1 MMCAPQSRPL
11 PISPFLTPMLDLYI
25 PKPYTF
31 ATSVCDHGWPTLSPN
46 RWLAEKALFQR
57 VEQLTTGRV
66 VLLQL
71 TAADDG
77 DVIRLDIDVQAD
89 GVLSAAEA
97 EEIVATVRWMLKLDE
112 EFAAFYALA
121 AHHDHIGRVVAQG
134 RGRLLRS
141 PTLWEDVVKTI
152 ATTNVTWGNT
162 KGMIQRLVDHL
173 GTPFPLD
180 PTLRA
185 FPTPAQVAAADPAL
199 FTTIIRMGY
208 RNAYVQGLAQEI
220 VTGTRD
226 LEALKWAKLSAAEAK
241 KAVKSIK
248 GVGDYAAHTLLMLL
262 GHYSELPIDS
272 ELRSHVTRRYF
283 GGELRSDKEMAAI
296 YADWGEWKYL
306 AYWFDAYD

>member
-1 MMCAPQSRPL
+1 
-11 PISPFLTPMLDLYI
+11 MLDLHV

-31 ATSVCDHGWPTLSPN
+31 AASVCDHGWPSLAPN
-46 RWLAEKALFQR
+46 QWLAENQMLQR

-66 VLLQL
+66 VLLQM
-71 TAADDG
+71 TGVDAG
-77 DVIRLDIDVQAD
+77 DTIRIHLDVQAD
-89 GVLSAAEA
+89 GMLTAAEA
-97 EEIVATVRWMLKLDE
+97 TEIGTAVRWMLKLDE
-112 EFAAFYALA
+112 DFAAFYALA
-121 AHHDHIGRVVAQG
+121 AQHAHIGRVVAQG

-162 KGMIQRLVDHL
+162 KGMIQRLVDQL
-173 GTPFPLD
+173 GTPFPLN
-180 PTLRA
+180 PALHA

-199 FTTIIRMGY
+199 FRTDIRMGY
-208 RNAYVQGLAQEI
+208 RNAYVQELAKAI
-220 VTGTRD
+220 VAGERD
-226 LEALKWAKLSAAEAK
+226 VEVLKQAKLSATEVK

-248 GVGDYAAHTLLMLL
+248 GVGDYAAHTLLMIL

-283 GGELRSDKEMAAI
+283 GGEVRSDKEMAAI
-296 YADWGEWKYL
+296 YADWGDWKYL

>member
-1 MMCAPQSRPL
+1 
-11 PISPFLTPMLDLYI
+11 MLHLHV
-25 PKPYTF
+25 PKPYSF
-31 ATSVCDHGWPTLSPN
+31 AASVCDHGWPNLAPN
-46 RWLAEKALFQR
+46 QWLADWQILQR

-66 VLLQL
+66 VLLRL
-71 TAADDG
+71 SSADAG
-77 DVIRLDIDVQAD
+77 DTVCIQIAVQAD
-89 GVLSAAEA
+89 GTLTPMETDEVLAK
-97 EEIVATVRWMLKLDE
+97 VRWMLKLDE
-112 EFAAFYALA
+112 AFAAFYTLA
-121 AHHDHIGRVVAQG
+121 IAHDPIGRVVQQG

-162 KGMIQRLVDHL
+162 KGMIQRLVDQL
-173 GTPFPLD
+173 GAPFPLA

-185 FPTPAQVAAADPAL
+185 FPTAAQVAAADPAL
-199 FTTIIRMGY
+199 FANVIRMGY

-220 VTGTRD
+220 VDGTRD
-226 LEALKWAKLSAAEAK
+226 LEALQTAQLSAAELK

-248 GVGDYAAHTLLMLL
+248 GIGDYAAHTLLMLL

-283 GGELRSDKEMAAI
+283 GGETRSDKEMAAI
-296 YADWGEWKYL
+296 YAAWGDWKYL

>member
-1 MMCAPQSRPL
+1 MVEQL
-11 PISPFLTPMLDLYI
+11 QLQV

-31 ATSVCDHGWPTLSPN
+31 AVSVCDHGWPALAPN
-46 RWLAEKALFQR
+46 QWLAEVQMLQR
-57 VEQLTTGRV
+57 VEGLTSGRI

-71 TAADDG
+71 TSAETRDA
-77 DVIRLDIDVQAD
+77 IRLNIAVQAD
-89 GVLSAAEA
+89 GALTTAEC
-97 EEIVATVRWMLKLDE
+97 EEILTKVRWMLKLDE
-112 EFAAFYALA
+112 DFATFYALVA
-121 AHHDHIGRVVAQG
+121 SHPHIGRVVTQG

-162 KGMIQRLVDHL
+162 KSMIGRLVEQL
-173 GTPFPLD
+173 GAPFPLN

-199 FTTIIRMGY
+199 FASTIRMGY
-208 RNAYVQGLAQEI
+208 RNAYVQTLAQEI

-226 LEALKWAKLSAAEAK
+226 LEALKTAQLSAVAMK

-248 GVGDYAAHTLLMLL
+248 GIGDYAAHTLMMLL

-283 GGELRSDKEMAAI
+283 GGKARPDKEMAAI
-296 YADWGEWKYL
+296 YAAWGDWKYL